1 MKEGSGGGRDGES
14 ERGGLKR
21 KEGRQEGGEEGE
33 KVRRKLNAKQTILHL
48 PFCPSIPVTG
58 RRQDGRVSFVLLDEF
73 CLGFSQ
79 FEKSRI
85 CSLSHT
91 YLA

>member
-1 MKEGSGGGRDGES
+1 MGNERRKRGRHRGREG
-14 ERGGLKR
+14 ERERRGLKR
-21 KEGRQEGGEEGE
+21 KGGREGG
-33 KVRRKLNAKQTILHL
+33 KVRGKVNAKQTILHL
-48 PFCPSIPVTG
+48 PFCPAIPVTG
-58 RRQDGRVSFVLLDEF
+58 RRQDGRVSFVLLDQF